1 MESFGLFGLGVG
13 CTWAKAEL
21 LIISATHAAPAA
33 IVKCPI
39 HSSREAVRRSYRLL
53 SFAPPDHPAHILTAV
68 FSYGSGASEANGKAR
83 KVRKG
88 IFQRTCRHFCGTLN
102 VWQTAC
108 GGTAPVFNLRRRQFI
123 TLLGGTAAAG
133 PLAATAQQAER
144 VRRIGVLMPYAPG
157 DPEIKSRVTAFRQA
171 LE

>member
-1 MESFGLFGLGVG
+1 MASFGLFGLGVG

-68 FSYGSGASEANGKAR
+68 FSYGSGGSGSRDNGR

-88 IFQRTCRHFCGTLN
+88 IRQKNLN
-102 VWQTAC
+102 
-108 GGTAPVFNLRRRQFI
+108 RRRESQR
-123 TLLGGTAAAG
+123 G
-133 PLAATAQQAER
+133 
-144 VRRIGVLMPYAPG
+144 
-157 DPEIKSRVTAFRQA
+157 KSI
-171 LE
+171 LKPP

>member
-1 MESFGLFGLGVG
+1 MASFGLFGLGVG

-68 FSYGSGASEANGKAR
+68 FSPGSRGSEVSDNAGKFC
-83 KVRKG
+83 KSIVQNNYIG
-88 IFQRTCRHFCGTLN
+88 CRER
-102 VWQTAC
+102 Q
-108 GGTAPVFNLRRRQFI
+108 GG
-123 TLLGGTAAAG
+123 
-133 PLAATAQQAER
+133 
-144 VRRIGVLMPYAPG
+144 
-157 DPEIKSRVTAFRQA
+157 KSI
-171 LE
+171 

>member
-1 MESFGLFGLGVG
+1 MASFGLFGLGVG

-68 FSYGSGASEANGKAR
+68 FCYSSGRSEVSDNAR
-83 KVRKG
+83 KFRQDIVPSTY
-88 IFQRTCRHFCGTLN
+88 I
-102 VWQTAC
+102 
-108 GGTAPVFNLRRRQFI
+108 RRR
-123 TLLGGTAAAG
+123 
-133 PLAATAQQAER
+133 ER
-144 VRRIGVLMPYAPG
+144 P
-157 DPEIKSRVTAFRQA
+157 
-171 LE
+171 